1 MTVDT
6 KTVPGRRKLQFS
18 SLDDVVADAE
28 KCVHSP
34 NTKMLGNWQLD
45 RILGHLSKAMNGSI
59 DGMDLKAPLI
69 VRLVGPWLKK
79 RILNNGMAP
88 GIKLSKPNEQELYP
102 NVSSAQL
109 ALEDLRKAASRLR
122 TEKLGARHPVF
133 GRMTDAEWIKLHLRH
148 AELHLSYALPGN

>member
-1 MTVDT
+1 
-6 KTVPGRRKLQFS
+6 
-18 SLDDVVADAE
+18 
-28 KCVHSP
+28 
-34 NTKMLGNWQLD
+34 
-45 RILGHLSKAMNGSI
+45 
-59 DGMDLKAPLI
+59 
-69 VRLVGPWLKK
+69 
-79 RILNNGMAP
+79 MAP